1 MPSAPKAPDPYATAQ
16 AQNSV
21 NQEAIKE
28 TARINQINEKT
39 PFGSRTYTGSYDTG
53 DRSVVDSLS
62 PELQSILDSQLRT
75 TGGLSGLAERRLQGI
90 PQGDFSLDGMPNVR
104 RAGGVQ
110 FNESMGT
117 PQAFSNYSF
126 SDIGPA
132 QAFGNTGS
140 ALQVLGEAGPI
151 KTQLNDTGRQMRE
164 ADLSG
169 VQQIAGL
176 GDFGG
181 ERNRVEDALYGRGSR
196 RVNERYGEDL
206 SSLQAQL
213 AAQGITQGSTAYDRE
228 MKRLSQSRDDALMG
242 ATEGAIINAGQEQGR
257 LFGQSLQA
265 RQQGVGEQFGLAD
278 LYNRAQAGD
287 FGQELAGSQFIN
299 QAQQQNFGQQL
310 DRGNFYNQ
318 GQAQN
323 FGQDFARVNA
333 DRDMQRFYT
342 TTQDA
347 RTEADRS
354 RDLARVLSDRDW
366 QQQQANF
373 GNQARGQQFN
383 AGLQLQDA
391 DTQFRQSGIN
401 ENILA
406 RNQNLNELMS
416 LLSGNP
422 ISPQGQLSFQPRAQ
436 YNPAQGSPD
445 LVSTANNNFSAANQA
460 RSALLGSIF
469 GAAGQI
475 GGAAAR
481 CWVAREVYGAQNPRW
496 LMFRD
501 WLDSKA
507 PAWFRNLYIKFGER
521 FAAWIADKP
530 KIKSAIR
537 KWMDARIA

>member
-1 MPSAPKAPDPYATAQ
+1 MCIGSAPKAPDPVATAQ
-16 AQNSV
+16 AQNAV
-21 NQEAIKE
+21 NQDAIKE
-28 TARINQINEKT
+28 TARINQINERT
-39 PFGSRTYTGSYDTG
+39 PFGSRTYTGSYENG
-53 DRSVVDSLS
+53 DRSVIDSLS

-75 TGGLSGLAERRLQGI
+75 TGGLSGLAERRMGGI
-90 PQGDFSLDGMPNVR
+90 PQGDFSLSGAPNIR

-117 PQAFSNYSF
+117 PQAFSNYDYAGF
-126 SDIGPA
+126 DPA
-132 QAFGNTGS
+132 AAFGNTGS

-169 VQQIAGL
+169 LQEIAGL
-176 GDFGG
+176 NDFGA

-196 RVNERYGEDL
+196 RVNERYGDDL

-228 MKRLSQSRDDALMG
+228 MKRLSQSRDDALLGASEG
-242 ATEGAIINAGQEQGR
+242 ATINAGQEQGR

-265 RQQGVGEQFGLAD
+265 RQQGVGERFGSAD

-299 QAQQQNFGQQL
+299 QAQQQNFGQMM

-323 FGQDFARVNA
+323 FGQDFARVGA

-342 TTQDA
+342 NTNDA
-347 RTEADRS
+347 RTESNRN
-354 RDLARVLSDRDW
+354 RDMARVLADRDW
-366 QQQQANF
+366 QAQQANF
-373 GNQARGQQFN
+373 GNQARGQQFQS
-383 AGLQLQDA
+383 GLQLQDA
-391 DTQFRQSGIN
+391 DTQFRQNDIN

-416 LLSGNP
+416 LLSGSP

-445 LVSTANNNFSAANQA
+445 MVSTANNNYSAANQA

-469 GAAGQI
+469 GGLGSIGAGF
-475 GGAAAR
+475 AR
-481 CWVAREVYGAQNPRW
+481 R
-496 LMFRD
+496 
-501 WLDSKA
+501 
-507 PAWFRNLYIKFGER
+507 
-521 FAAWIADKP
+521 
-530 KIKSAIR
+530 
-537 KWMDARIA
+537 